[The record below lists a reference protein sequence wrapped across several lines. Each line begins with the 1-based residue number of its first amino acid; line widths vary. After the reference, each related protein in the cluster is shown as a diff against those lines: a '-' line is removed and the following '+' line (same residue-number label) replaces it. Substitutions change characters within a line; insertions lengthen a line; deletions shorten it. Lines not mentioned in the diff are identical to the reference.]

1 MRFLSYL
8 VRPGVLLIV
17 GLAVGYWFGYSD
29 AFRDSDTIG
38 AKVSRTIGKVDPD
51 QVRAERQAR
60 AAILRDTIQVRAG
73 VVTPPD

>member
-38 AKVSRTIGKVDPD
+38 AKVSRTISKVDPE
-51 QVRAERQAR
+51 QLRAERERR

-73 VVTPPD
+73 VVTPPE